1 MRTTSRSLAEKF
13 HGVVDRIVAALHQQR
28 AVEAQR
34 VLRRYRHL
42 LDLPHETLPLRQV
55 SSVCQEEEFS
65 ENAHQFD
72 ACKRSAG
79 RPSLE
84 RA

>member
-1 MRTTSRSLAEKF
+1 MRIASRSLAEKF
-13 HGVVDRIVAALHQQR
+13 RRVVDRMVAALHQQR
-28 AVEAQR
+28 AIEARR

-42 LDLPHETLPLRQV
+42 LDVQHETLPLREVIFV
-55 SSVCQEEEFS
+55 SNEEGFS

-72 ACKRSAG
+72 AREHSASHS
-79 RPSLE
+79 SLE